1 MRATSWSGSESERNP
16 QGVCSSNEYVPNR
29 QPRFLIKAGTIVKV
43 KSVSK
48 GGDWLPYRTKRDL
61 GYAMYESRRGWF
73 LTFREEGY
81 WILVRRSCVQESK

>member
-1 MRATSWSGSESERNP
+1 MRATSWSGSENERNP
-16 QGVCSSNEYVPNR
+16 QGVCSSNGYVPNR

-43 KSVSK
+43 KSVNK

-61 GYAMYESRRGWF
+61 GYTRYESREGWF